1 MWNNL
6 YLEYFKCFEKLSLP
20 LAPLTLL
27 SGLNS
32 AGKSTILQALALLHQ
47 TAKDDEWSKNLLLNG
62 STISLGTASDVIDK
76 IHGRKEMTIGI
87 EANNYK
93 CIWRMLSEDRS
104 AYAIPFQKITLTD
117 YLTSSKKNY
126 QIDFSEKIIAV
137 RRALPAAS
145 YDEFPQVAV
154 HLSNQISQLTYLGA
168 ERLGPRETY
177 TVSSPSKY
185 QTVGSQGEY
194 TPWYLFSYADK
205 EVAKSLQI
213 SENPPGLQRQTEAYL
228 DYFFPGAGFVV
239 EPIKNTNLVNLSI
252 RTSQGSEYH
261 RPQNVG
267 YGLTHV
273 LPIIAACLG
282 AEPGNVVLV
291 ENPEANLHPAA
302 QALMGLFLARVA
314 ASGVQVILETH
325 SDHVLNGV
333 RRAVKNKKLLSQ
345 QVAIYF
351 FKPRS
356 EDESKIVEPQVISPL
371 IDDNGN
377 LDNWPQ
383 EFFDQFDKDT
393 AYFADWEF

>member
-1 MWNNL
+1 MWNRL

-47 TAKDDEWSKNLLLNG
+47 TAKDDEWSKSLLLNG
-62 STISLGTASDVIDK
+62 STILLGTTSDVIDK
-76 IHGRKEMTIGI
+76 IHGRKEITIGI
-87 EANNYK
+87 EAENYQ
-93 CIWRMLSEDRS
+93 CIWRMLSEDRT
-104 AYAIPFQKITLTD
+104 AYIIPFKEITLTD
-117 YLTSSKKNY
+117 YLTPFEKSYQINFSKKMPAMH
-126 QIDFSEKIIAV
+126 QV
-137 RRALPAAS
+137 LPATS
-145 YDEFPQVAV
+145 IDEFPKEIAA

-177 TVSSPSKY
+177 AVSSPNKY

-194 TPWYLFSYADK
+194 TPWYLFNYADK
-205 EVAKSLQI
+205 KVANSLQI

-228 DYFFPGAGFVV
+228 NYFFPGAGFVV
-239 EPIKNTNLVNLSI
+239 EPIKNTNLINLSI

-273 LPIIAACLG
+273 LPIITACLG
-282 AEPGNVVLV
+282 AEQGNVVLV

-333 RRAVKNKKLLSQ
+333 RRAVKDKKLLKK
-345 QVAIYF
+345 QVAIHF

-356 EDESKIVEPQVISPL
+356 ENESKEPAVISPL

-393 AYFADWEF
+393 AYFAGWEF

>member
-1 MWNNL
+1 MWNRL

-20 LAPLTLL
+20 LANLTLL

-32 AGKSTILQALALLHQ
+32 AGKSSVLQALALLHQ
-47 TAKDDEWSKNLLLNG
+47 TAKDDEWSKSLLLNG
-62 STISLGTASDVIDK
+62 GSISLGTISDVIDK

-87 EANNYK
+87 EADNYQ
-93 CIWRMLSEDRS
+93 CIWRMLSEDRT
-104 AYAIPFQKITLTD
+104 AYAIPFKEITLTD
-117 YLTSSKKNY
+117 YGTPFEKNY
-126 QIDFSEKIIAV
+126 NINSDDKTLAV
-137 RRALPAAS
+137 RRVLPAAS
-145 YDEFPQVAV
+145 YDEFSQDIAA

-168 ERLGPRETY
+168 ERFGPRETY
-177 TVSSPSKY
+177 PVSSPSKY

-205 EVAKSLQI
+205 KVADSLLI
-213 SENPPGLQRQTEAYL
+213 LEKPPGLQRQTEAYL

-273 LPIIAACLG
+273 LPIITACLG
-282 AEPGNVVLV
+282 ANPGNVVLV

-314 ASGVQVILETH
+314 ASGVQIILETH
-325 SDHVLNGV
+325 SDHILNGV
-333 RRAVKNKKLLSQ
+333 RRAVKDKKLSSQ
-345 QVAIYF
+345 QVAIHF

-356 EDESKIVEPQVISPL
+356 EDESKKTPVISPL

>member
-1 MWNNL
+1 MWNRL
-6 YLEYFKCFEKLSLP
+6 YLEYFKGFEKLSLP

-32 AGKSTILQALALLHQ
+32 AGKSTALQALALLHQ
-47 TAKDDEWSKNLLLNG
+47 TAQEDEWSKSLLLNG

-76 IHGRKEMTIGI
+76 IHGRKKMAIGI
-87 EANNYK
+87 EADNYQ
-93 CIWRMLSEDRS
+93 CIWRMLSEDRA
-104 AYAIPFQKITLTD
+104 AYTIPFQEITLTD
-117 YLTSSKKNY
+117 YLTPFEKSY
-126 QIDFSEKIIAV
+126 PILSEKMIAV
-137 RRALPAAS
+137 RRMLPAPS
-145 YDEFPQVAV
+145 IDEFPQEVAT
-154 HLSNQISQLTYLGA
+154 HLSNQIYQLTYLGA

-177 TVSSPSKY
+177 AISNPNKY

-194 TPWYLFSYADK
+194 TPWYLFNYSDK
-205 EVAKSLQI
+205 KVTDFLQI
-213 SENPPGLQRQTEAYL
+213 SKNPPGLQRQTEAYL
-228 DYFFPGAGFVV
+228 DHFFPGAGFVV
-239 EPIKNTNLVNLSI
+239 EPVKNANLVTLKI
-252 RTSQGSEYH
+252 RTSQSSEYH

-273 LPIIAACLG
+273 LPIITACLG
-282 AEPGNVVLV
+282 AKLENVVLV
-291 ENPEANLHPAA
+291 ENPEAHLHPAA

-333 RRAVKNKKLLSQ
+333 RRAVKDKKLSSQ
-345 QVAIYF
+345 QVAIHF
-351 FKPRS
+351 FKS
-356 EDESKIVEPQVISPL
+356 HFEDESTEPQVISPL

-393 AYFADWEF
+393 AYFADWDF

>member
-1 MWNNL
+1 MLNRL

-27 SGLNS
+27 SGWNS
-32 AGKSTILQALALLHQ
+32 AGKSTVLQALALLHQ
-47 TAKDDEWSKNLLLNG
+47 TAKDDEWSKSLLLNG

-76 IHGRKEMTIGI
+76 IHGRKEITIGI
-87 EANNYK
+87 ETDNYQ
-93 CIWRMLSEDRS
+93 CIWRMLSEDRT
-104 AYAIPFQKITLTD
+104 AYAIPFKEITLND
-117 YLTSSKKNY
+117 YITPVEKNY
-126 QIDFSEKIIAV
+126 QIDYSEKMIAV
-137 RRALPAAS
+137 RRLLPAAS
-145 YDEFPQVAV
+145 FDEFPQEVAT
-154 HLSNQISQLTYLGA
+154 HLSNQISKLTYLGA

-177 TVSSPSKY
+177 DLVSSPSKY

-205 EVAKSLQI
+205 NVTKSLQI

-228 DYFFPGAGFVV
+228 NYFFPGAGFVV
-239 EPIKNTNLVNLSI
+239 EPIKNTNLINLSI

-282 AEPGNVVLV
+282 AEPGNAVLV
-291 ENPEANLHPAA
+291 ENPEANLHPTA

-333 RRAVKNKKLLSQ
+333 RRAVKDKKLSSQ
-345 QVAIYF
+345 QVAIHF
-351 FKPRS
+351 FKPRQEDKS
-356 EDESKIVEPQVISPL
+356 EIISPL

-377 LDNWPQ
+377 LDDWPKD
-383 EFFDQFDKDT
+383 FFDQFDKDA
-393 AYFADWEF
+393 AYFAGWEF

>member
-1 MWNNL
+1 MWNRL

-32 AGKSTILQALALLHQ
+32 AGKSTVLQALALLHQ
-47 TAKDDEWSKNLLLNG
+47 TAKDDEWSKSLLLNG
-62 STISLGTASDVIDK
+62 STILLGTTSDVIDK
-76 IHGRKEMTIGI
+76 IHGRKEITIGI
-87 EANNYK
+87 EAENYQ
-93 CIWRMLSEDRS
+93 CIWRMLSEDRT
-104 AYAIPFQKITLTD
+104 AYIIPFKEITLTD
-117 YLTSSKKNY
+117 YLTPFEKSYQINFSKKMPAMH
-126 QIDFSEKIIAV
+126 QV
-137 RRALPAAS
+137 LPATS
-145 YDEFPQVAV
+145 IDEFPKEIAA

-177 TVSSPSKY
+177 AVSSPNKY

-194 TPWYLFSYADK
+194 TPWYLFNYADK
-205 EVAKSLQI
+205 KVANSLQI

-228 DYFFPGAGFVV
+228 NYFFPGAGFVV
-239 EPIKNTNLVNLSI
+239 EPIKNTNLINLSI

-273 LPIIAACLG
+273 LPIITACLG
-282 AEPGNVVLV
+282 AEQGNVVLV

-333 RRAVKNKKLLSQ
+333 RRAVKDKKLLKK
-345 QVAIYF
+345 QVAIHF

-356 EDESKIVEPQVISPL
+356 ENESKEPAVISPL

-393 AYFADWEF
+393 AYFAGWEF

>member
-1 MWNNL
+1 MWNRL

-20 LAPLTLL
+20 LANLTLL

-32 AGKSTILQALALLHQ
+32 AGKSSVLQALALLHQ

-62 STISLGTASDVIDK
+62 SSISLGTTSDVIDK
-76 IHGRKEMTIGI
+76 IHGRKEITIGI
-87 EANNYK
+87 EAENYQ
-93 CIWRMLSEDRS
+93 CIWRMLSEDRA
-104 AYAIPFQKITLTD
+104 AYAIPFKEITLTD
-117 YLTSSKKNY
+117 SGISFEKNY
-126 QIDFSEKIIAV
+126 NINSDDKTLAV
-137 RRALPAAS
+137 RRVLPAAS
-145 YDEFPQVAV
+145 YDEFPQELAA

-177 TVSSPSKY
+177 AVSSPSKY

-205 EVAKSLQI
+205 KVADSLRI

-239 EPIKNTNLVNLSI
+239 ELIKNTNLVNLSI

-273 LPIIAACLG
+273 LPIITACLG
-282 AEPGNVVLV
+282 ADLGNVVLV

-302 QALMGLFLARVA
+302 QALIGLFLARVA

-333 RRAVKNKKLLSQ
+333 RRAVKDKKLSSQ
-345 QVAIYF
+345 QVAIHF

-356 EDESKIVEPQVISPL
+356 EDESKTPQVISPL

-393 AYFADWEF
+393 AYFADWKF

>member
-1 MWNNL
+1 MLNRL

-27 SGLNS
+27 SGWNS
-32 AGKSTILQALALLHQ
+32 AGKSTVLQALALLHQ
-47 TAKDDEWSKNLLLNG
+47 TAKDDEWSKSLLLNG

-76 IHGRKEMTIGI
+76 IHGRKEITIGI
-87 EANNYK
+87 ETDNYQ
-93 CIWRMLSEDRS
+93 CIWRMLSEDRA
-104 AYAIPFQKITLTD
+104 AYAIPFKEITLTD
-117 YLTSSKKNY
+117 YITSQEKSY
-126 QIDFSEKIIAV
+126 SIDSSKIIAV
-137 RRALPAAS
+137 RRVLPAAS
-145 YDEFPQVAV
+145 IDEFPDVAA
-154 HLSNQISQLTYLGA
+154 HLSNQISKLTYLGA

-177 TVSSPSKY
+177 DLVSSPSKY

-194 TPWYLFSYADK
+194 TPWYLFRYADK
-205 EVAKSLQI
+205 KVTKSLQI
-213 SENPPGLQRQTEAYL
+213 SETPPGLQRQTEAYL

-239 EPIKNTNLVNLSI
+239 EPIKNTNLINLSI

-261 RPQNVG
+261 RAQNVG

-282 AEPGNVVLV
+282 ADPGNAVLV

-333 RRAVKNKKLLSQ
+333 RRAVKDKKLSSQ
-345 QVAIYF
+345 QVAIHF
-351 FKPRS
+351 FKPRQEDKS
-356 EDESKIVEPQVISPL
+356 EIISPL

-377 LDNWPQ
+377 LDDWPKD
-383 EFFDQFDKDT
+383 FFDQFDKDA
-393 AYFADWEF
+393 AYFAGWEF